1 MVVKIGVIKC
11 GNIGTSPVID
21 LVLDERADRPNIDV
35 RTVGSGAKMNP
46 EQIEDAVPKIADF
59 DPEFVVFISPNPG
72 APGPAK
78 ARELLSAMDIP
89 AIIVGDAPGIRA
101 KDEMD
106 EQGLGYIL
114 VKADPMIGARRELL
128 DPTEMAS
135 FNSDVLKVLAATGA
149 YRVVQNTLDAVI
161 AAAEA
166 GSDIE
171 LPKVVISAEK
181 AVDAAGFANPYAKAK
196 ALAAYTIA
204 EKVADVDVK
213 GCFMIYAVLSLGGFL
228 TEKFS
233 RSKFQVNETE
243 GLIRAIS
250 KSSNPEE
257 MKKKVR
263 ESELREDHKEIII
276 KIISNHGNKISYL
289 WYGNPWNDSWREG

>member
-149 YRVVQNTLDAVI
+149 YRVVQSTLDAVI

-166 GSDIE
+166 GNGIE

-213 GCFMIYAVLSLGGFL
+213 GCFMTKEAEKYIPIVASAHEMLSAAAKLAVEAREI
-228 TEKFS
+228 EKANDTVL
-233 RSKFQVNETE
+233 RTPHGAQGQTVSKTALMDKPQ
-243 GLIRAIS
+243 
-250 KSSNPEE
+250 
-257 MKKKVR
+257 
-263 ESELREDHKEIII
+263 
-276 KIISNHGNKISYL
+276 
-289 WYGNPWNDSWREG
+289 